1 MKDLKDAVKQAYEA
15 AVAHEDY
22 TRKLHESAIEILR
35 QAREMYESEIGPVP
49 SDRP

>member
-1 MKDLKDAVKQAYEA
+1 MNLKDAVAKAYEA
-15 AVAHEDY
+15 ALAHEAT